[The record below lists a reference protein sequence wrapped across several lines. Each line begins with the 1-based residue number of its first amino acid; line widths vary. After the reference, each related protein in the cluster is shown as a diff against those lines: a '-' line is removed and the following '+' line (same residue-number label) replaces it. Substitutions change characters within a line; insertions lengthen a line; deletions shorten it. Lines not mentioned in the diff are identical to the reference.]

1 MRRVVVTGIGMV
13 SPLGSNNNQIFKYL
27 ASNSSNDFIINK
39 ERINNS
45 FDINKIPLIDKE
57 IIDKTYSDIYYSNS
71 TKYALYSSKL
81 ALEDS
86 KLIPNIISLKNN
98 DNIGVSIGTGGIT
111 SLNDIIVTHNLIND
125 NKVRKI
131 SPYFIPKILT
141 NMASSNVS
149 IKYKLNG
156 PINSP
161 STACASG
168 LQSIG
173 DAYNNIKYNQA
184 DIMVAGGT
192 DSSIDLISI
201 IGFNR
206 LKALSV
212 NNISKPFDKNRDG
225 FILGEGS
232 TVLILEELN
241 NALNRNANIYCE
253 IVGYGIYSDA
263 YHLTSPSPDGNGA
276 INSMKLALRNANIN
290 ANDVN
295 YINAHATSTIIGDNI
310 EAMAIDT
317 VFNNNNNNNNNLYVS
332 SLKGHIGHLLGAAG
346 AIESAITILSLKN
359 NILIPTF
366 NLNEYDY
373 IPKNFQ
379 HIMNKSLEINDLKYC
394 MKNSFGFGGI
404 NTSIIFKKY
413 T

>member
-1 MRRVVVTGIGMV
+1 MRRVVVSGIGMV
-13 SPLGSNNNQIFKYL
+13 SPLGSNKNAIM
-27 ASNSSNDFIINK
+27 NSL
-39 ERINNS
+39 INNINININQELINNTTI
-45 FDINKIPLIDKE
+45 INKIPLIDKE
-57 IIDKTYSDIYYSNS
+57 IIDKDYSDIYYSNS

-86 KLIPNIISLKNN
+86 KLKLSLNNN

-111 SLNDIIVTHNLIND
+111 SLNDIIITNNLIND
-125 NKVRKI
+125 NKIRKI

-156 PINSP
+156 PLNSP

-184 DIMVAGGT
+184 DIMLAGGT
-192 DSSIDLISI
+192 DSSIDNISI

-206 LKALSV
+206 LKALSL

-232 TVLILEELN
+232 TILILEELN
-241 NALNRNANIYCE
+241 HALNRNANIYCE
-253 IVGYGIYSDA
+253 IIGYGIYSDA
-263 YHLTSPSPDGNGA
+263 YHLTSPSPNGNGA
-276 INSMKLALRNANIN
+276 INSMKLALKNANIN
-290 ANDVN
+290 NYDIN
-295 YINAHATSTIIGDNI
+295 YINAHATSTIVGDNI
-310 EAMAIDT
+310 EAIAIDT
-317 VFNNNNNNNNNLYVS
+317 LFNNNNNNNLYVS

-346 AIESAITILSLKN
+346 AIESAITILSLN
-359 NILIPTF
+359 NNVLIPTL

-373 IPKNFQ
+373 IPKKFQ
-379 HIMNKSLEINDLKYC
+379 HIMNKSLKIDNLKYC

-413 T
+413 I